1 MGNVKHILIIHQGAI
16 GDFILSLPAVGSFR
30 QRYPDAAIE
39 VWGYPAIL
47 QLVEKRF
54 YADSIA
60 SIDRKEIAR
69 FYSENT
75 TLDAELVARFREF
88 DLIII
93 FGGERQ
99 KTLVRNLER
108 IQVKEVYSITTFPP
122 AAESTH
128 IIDYQLSQLLPLGYE
143 SPDKI
148 PRLFPGESDLTQA
161 SDLFSQRQPG
171 GKALTVA
178 MHIGGGSKKKV
189 WPAGC
194 FAQLSE
200 KLIKE
205 DDAEIIVPLGPAD
218 EEVAQEYFNLI
229 DSNAISPLNNLP
241 LTRLAAVLKKC
252 SLYLGNDTGITH
264 LAAAVGT
271 PVVAL
276 FGPTDPRVW
285 GPRGDNVSILYK
297 ASECSP
303 CSREEMSGCV
313 HKKCLEG
320 ITVEE
325 VYEKVKETRGTQ

>member
-1 MGNVKHILIIHQGAI
+1 MENVKHILIVHQGAI
-16 GDFILSLPAVGSFR
+16 GDFILSLPAIGSFR

-99 KTLVRNLER
+99 KTLVRILER
-108 IQVKEVYSITTFPP
+108 IQVKEVHSITTFPP

-161 SDLFSQRQPG
+161 SDLFSKKQPG
-171 GKALTVA
+171 SKPLTVA
-178 MHIGGGSKKKV
+178 MHIGGGSKNKV

-200 KLIKE
+200 KLVKE
-205 DDAEIIVPLGPAD
+205 DDAEIIVPFGPAD

-241 LTRLAAVLKKC
+241 LTRLATLLKKC
-252 SLYLGNDTGITH
+252 SLYLGNDSGITH

-285 GPRGDNVSILYK
+285 GPRGDNVSIVYK
-297 ASECSP
+297 AQECSP

-325 VYEKVKETRGTQ
+325 VYEKVKETRGAQ

>member
-1 MGNVKHILIIHQGAI
+1 MENVKHILIIHQGAI
-16 GDFILSLPAVGSFR
+16 GDFILSLPAIGSFR
-30 QRYPDAAIE
+30 ERYPAAAIE
-39 VWGYPAIL
+39 VWGYPATL

-108 IQVKEVYSITTFPP
+108 IQVKEVHSITTFPP

-171 GKALTVA
+171 SKSLTVA
-178 MHIGGGSKKKV
+178 MHIGGGSKNKA

-218 EEVAQEYFNLI
+218 EEVAQ
-229 DSNAISPLNNLP
+229 
-241 LTRLAAVLKKC
+241 
-252 SLYLGNDTGITH
+252 
-264 LAAAVGT
+264 
-271 PVVAL
+271 
-276 FGPTDPRVW
+276 
-285 GPRGDNVSILYK
+285 
-297 ASECSP
+297 
-303 CSREEMSGCV
+303 
-313 HKKCLEG
+313 
-320 ITVEE
+320 
-325 VYEKVKETRGTQ
+325 